1 MSGRAGVAP
10 PGALDTAMLALTAV
24 VWGSFFLLIKRSL
37 TGLDSGEVAALR
49 LALTALALLPF
60 LRGGTRLLHRDL
72 LSPVLIVAVIG
83 SGIPILLFAVA
94 QSHITSATAGI
105 INSLAPLFTLLI
117 GWSWFGVAAG
127 GLQWAGVA
135 IGLAGAVGVVAG
147 RAGASFGAANFYA
160 CLAVLATVCYGWSAN
175 VLRRR
180 LREVSALTLSAVCFL
195 LIALPSV
202 AFLVLHGTLRAALRG
217 GRDPAALGAVLAL
230 ALGTALAVALYNR
243 LIQRRGV
250 LFASSVTYLMPAVA
264 ILWGV
269 LDGETV
275 TGLQIAAL
283 VLILAG
289 VAMVSAP
296 PSAKAAPVPD
306 AARR

>member
-1 MSGRAGVAP
+1 MTERASVVPTGT
-10 PGALDTAMLALTAV
+10 LDAAMLVLTALI
-24 VWGSFFLLIKRSL
+24 WGSFFLLIKRSL
-37 TGLDSGEVAALR
+37 SGLDAGEVAALR
-49 LALTALALLPF
+49 LSLTAFALLPF

-72 LSPVLIVAVIG
+72 VGPVLIVALIG
-83 SGIPILLFAVA
+83 SGVPILLFALA
-94 QSHITSATAGI
+94 QSHITSAAAGI

-117 GWSWFGVAAG
+117 GRSWFGVAAR
-127 GLQWAGVA
+127 GLQWAGVV
-135 IGLAGAVGVVAG
+135 IGLAGAVGVVAS
-147 RAGASFGAANFYA
+147 RAGASFGTANAYA
-160 CLAVLATVCYGWSAN
+160 LLAVLATVCYGWSAN

-180 LREVSALTLSAVCFL
+180 LTHVNALTLSAVSFM

-202 AFLVLHGTLRAALRG
+202 AFVALHGTLAAALRG
-217 GRDPAALGAVLAL
+217 ERDPKALGAVALL

-275 TGLQIAAL
+275 TGLQMGAL
-283 VLILAG
+283 LLILAG
-289 VAMVSAP
+289 VAMVNAP
-296 PSAKAAPVPD
+296 PRARPTPMPN
-306 AARR
+306 AARQ